1 MMLMSVCYAAT
12 ARVHVCVCVCVCV
25 SLCVC
30 ARMYVCTYVRMRS
43 RMSGCT
49 CVSGKYEGKYACM
62 YACMHVVFWFEM
74 HVCMDFVHVM
84 CALQAAYVM
93 HVVPAVYYEVHIMN
107 QRDAFYIMCCC
118 MLSCHVISRDV
129 CMCENACMMYV
140 CV

>member
-1 MMLMSVCYAAT
+1 MSVRMYAC
-12 ARVHVCVCVCVCV
+12 VHV
-25 SLCVC
+25 
-30 ARMYVCTYVRMRS
+30 
-43 RMSGCT
+43 
-49 CVSGKYEGKYACM
+49 CM

-84 CALQAAYVM
+84 CALQATYVM